1 MEGGLIHRIS
11 NRELLA
17 TRDPKYYT
25 EDEKKYIDL
34 LSVDGS
40 EVQPLGSFT
49 FKIQKYPSDIDIN
62 QTIKIRNNNFKVIA
76 DNLRN
81 IAMRIM
87 REKNVYFSD
96 LKLGIDNRY
105 PNNKDKF
112 IVRWSISDLING
124 YKMLPDN
131 KVLTIEDAL
140 KMQSVIK
147 LDIIGFTDNR
157 FIEASTFFLLEK
169 IDNDGNITYVN
180 VPADFFDKYIEA
192 LKGEVLKYTSEPN
205 IKYFKAVKRMWS
217 LARINKDMKTLKKLE
232 PMINSNLS
240 LLGQINADLETLVL
254 LIEKTQNIPNNKK
267 PYKEIDL
274 TLNSIGKRIST
285 ITDIDIDD
293 SFVINKLEKARRL
306 INNYDHGIINELEEL
321 HDYILSIINA
331 ESYLY
336 MTKHKIYP
344 IDKAYLPSAS
354 GGMFETYLINK
365 GMKKAQEFMKNDLA
379 KMLVQKLYENM
390 KKKKGG
396 CDNPDSFSCPK
407 QRDRHYKGKGLATK
421 AYKAAANVYRAFN
434 CDDKA
439 RPLLEGE
446 LHPKCWNFCGPGTRI
461 DLPEVRNQQPYDNI
475 DGVCKEHDIDY
486 YDAKDKPDKAQL
498 IRKADKKMINNLEPF
513 KNDSGYGLAKYAIKG
528 KMTAENIL
536 KDLIKNKFESH
547 YGTE

>member
-11 NRELLA
+11 NSELLA

-96 LKLGIDNRY
+96 LKLGIDSRY

-112 IVRWSISDLING
+112 IVRWSINDLING

-254 LIEKTQNIPNNKK
+254 LIEKTQNLPNNKK

-293 SFVINKLEKARRL
+293 SFVINKLEKARKL

-354 GGMFETYLINK
+354 GGLFLKPVKLINNDFARNLIYQGLK
-365 GMKKAQEFMKNDLA
+365 YLKQKKQR
-379 KMLVQKLYENM
+379 
-390 KKKKGG
+390 GG

-461 DLPEVRNQQPYDNI
+461 DLPEVRNHVPYDNI
-475 DGVCKEHDIDY
+475 DSVCKEHDIDY

-498 IRKADKKMINNLEPF
+498 IRKADKKMINNLESF